1 MIDLTFLMSSS
12 RSMES
17 CFLCSILDGPHF
29 LSHLNGTVNSTKS
42 SNVSFECRAEGH
54 PVPTLKWFKS
64 NVPLS
69 NVPVQTVPASKTKTI
84 IHSVLKLDAVTK
96 NQTAEYKCEVENIAG
111 KKSQFISLNVLCKYF
126 FE

>member
-1 MIDLTFLMSSS
+1 MN
-12 RSMES
+12 R
-17 CFLCSILDGPHF
+17 
-29 LSHLNGTVNSTKS
+29 TKS

-54 PVPTLKWFKS
+54 PAPTLKWFKS

-84 IHSVLKLDAVTK
+84 VHSVLTLDAVAK

-111 KKSQFISLNVLCKYF
+111 KKSQSISLNVLCKYF
-126 FE
+126 FESRE